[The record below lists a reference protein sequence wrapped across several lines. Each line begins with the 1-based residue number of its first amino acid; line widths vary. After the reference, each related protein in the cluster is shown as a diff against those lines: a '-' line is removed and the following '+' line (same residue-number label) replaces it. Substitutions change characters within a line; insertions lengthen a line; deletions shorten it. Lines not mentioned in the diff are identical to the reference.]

1 MRARDHKELSET
13 WKQRI
18 GKKYIAISLSE
29 QDMVSHEMMNGFTIS
44 KLPNVEGVLVFSFS
58 SIPDGDIY
66 TDFEASV
73 VPMDEMTAAGFLQ
86 TPSNGSRDLLDPY
99 FEMKENV
106 EFCHVASYYYID
118 EAAVPEYHGENFD
131 SELYGGEHNSVY
143 RLTEELKSL
152 PDVPQGR
159 RLIVLN
165 KEMSAVY
172 DSQTSKEFKEVK
184 EGYINFI

>member
-73 VPMDEMTAAGFLQ
+73 VPMDEMTATGFLQ
-86 TPSNGSRDLLDPY
+86 HHQMEAGI
-99 FEMKENV
+99 F
-106 EFCHVASYYYID
+106 YI
-118 EAAVPEYHGENFD
+118 
-131 SELYGGEHNSVY
+131 
-143 RLTEELKSL
+143 
-152 PDVPQGR
+152 
-159 RLIVLN
+159 
-165 KEMSAVY
+165 
-172 DSQTSKEFKEVK
+172 
-184 EGYINFI
+184 YILR